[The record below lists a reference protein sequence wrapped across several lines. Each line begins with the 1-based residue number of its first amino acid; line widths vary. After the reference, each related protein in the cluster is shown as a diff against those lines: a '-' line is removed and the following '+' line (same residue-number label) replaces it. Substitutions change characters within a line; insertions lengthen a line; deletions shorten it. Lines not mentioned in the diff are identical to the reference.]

1 MMVAVILSQFAD
13 GQLAVLGKTAQDEAF
28 DNVALPEFTS
38 RQAGQN
44 FTQQLG
50 LRKRTIWQTLLPI
63 HQGKRILHPV
73 MTVVKPKA
81 LTVFAGWRW
90 IKLQDLVSCVLPH
103 GAILNQALG
112 KLWPRFGQGYR
123 SPQFRASLK
132 LPVWMAKTKFKAGD
146 ELIFFGGSFNP
157 WHNGHQA
164 CVKLCH
170 KALPQGK
177 IIIVPDH
184 NPWKKFAPQLC
195 YWAQLRSLGKRL
207 RRYPFS
213 IYPGFYGMEQEHPTV
228 SWLLAHEG
236 RKKSFLIGDD
246 NLMSF
251 LSWQQAPALLQHLYR
266 LIIVPRTAT
275 AQERNQQ
282 VAQLRKYNPR
292 LKFLMLPNHPY
303 RKVSSSK
310 IRH

>member
-1 MMVAVILSQFAD
+1 MIVAVILSQLSN
-13 GQLAVLGKTAQDEAF
+13 GQLVVLGKRAQSWSK
-28 DNVALPEFTS
+28 NKVALPEFTS
-38 RQAGQN
+38 RLGWQN
-44 FTQQLG
+44 FSHQLG
-50 LRKRTIWQTLLPI
+50 LARRTVWQDLLPM
-63 HQGKRILHPV
+63 HQGPRILHPV
-73 MTVVKPKA
+73 MAVVKSPPTA
-81 LTVFAGWRW
+81 IPPGQW
-90 IKLQDLVSCVLPH
+90 IKLQDIASFVLPH

-112 KLWPRFGQGYR
+112 KLWPMFAQGYR
-123 SPQFRASLK
+123 SPQFRAK
-132 LPVWMAKTKFKAGD
+132 FELPVWMAKTKFKAGD

-184 NPWKKFAPQLC
+184 NPWKKFTPQLC
-195 YWAQLRSLGKRL
+195 YWEQLRSLGRRL
-207 RRYPFS
+207 ARYPFS

-236 RKKSFLIGDD
+236 KKKSFLIGDD
-246 NLMSF
+246 NLLSF

-275 AQERNQQ
+275 PEQRAQH
-282 VAQLRKYNPR
+282 VARLRKYNPR
-292 LKFLMLPNHPY
+292 LKFLLLPNHPY
-303 RKVSSSK
+303 RKIASSK
-310 IRH
+310 MRH